1 MKIKNITAL
10 KNKYFL
16 LRHGQTIF
24 QKENRDKIYSD
35 QEYLSLEITK
45 EGRDKIAKQ
54 AQNLKEKNIDIIFSS
69 PLLRAKQSAQIAADI
84 LGSQI
89 IYDDR
94 LVDIKLGEFAGQAT
108 SVYDD
113 FFLINKL
120 GLEQR
125 PNGGENWVDI
135 LARMES
141 LIKDVEQKYQ
151 NKNILIV
158 SHGEPLWLW
167 AAYSRGARTADE
179 FLATRKGKE
188 NNLYPDTGD
197 LIEL

>member
-1 MKIKNITAL
+1 MKT

-24 QKENRDKIYSD
+24 QKEKIERIYSD
-35 QEYLSLEITK
+35 DEYVSLEITQ
-45 EGRDKIAKQ
+45 EGREKIAKQ
-54 AQNLKEKNIDIIFSS
+54 AEILKEKNIDLIFSS
-69 PLLRAKQSAQIAADI
+69 PLLRARQSAQIVSEI
-84 LGSQI
+84 LGSPI
-89 IYDDR
+89 IFDDR
-94 LVDIKLGEFAGQAT
+94 LVDMKMGEFSGQAT

-113 FFLINKL
+113 FFLIKKL
-120 GLEQR
+120 GLENR

-135 LARMES
+135 LARMKS
-141 LIKDVEQKYQ
+141 LIGDIEAKYE

-167 AAYSRGARTADE
+167 AAHSSGAKTADE
-179 FLATRKGKE
+179 LLATRKAKE
-188 NNLYPDTGD
+188 NNLYPETGD

>member
-1 MKIKNITAL
+1 MET

-24 QKENRDKIYSD
+24 QKDNIDRIYSD

-54 AQNLKEKNIDIIFSS
+54 AQVLKEKNIDIIFSS
-69 PLLRAKQSAQIAADI
+69 PLLRTKQSAQIVADV
-84 LGSQI
+84 LGKEI
-89 IYDDR
+89 IFDDR
-94 LVDIKLGEFAGQAT
+94 LVDMKMGEFAGKVT
-108 SVYDD
+108 SMYDD

-120 GLEQR
+120 GLESR
-125 PNGGENWVDI
+125 PNSGENWTDI
-135 LARMES
+135 LERINS
-141 LIKDVEQKYQ
+141 FLNDVEKKYQ
-151 NKNILIV
+151 NKTILVI

-167 AAYSRGARTADE
+167 AAYSRGAKTADE
-179 FLATRKGKE
+179 FLATRKTKE

>member
-1 MKIKNITAL
+1 M
-10 KNKYFL
+10 
-16 LRHGQTIF
+16 
-24 QKENRDKIYSD
+24 
-35 QEYLSLEITK
+35 EITK
-45 EGRDKIAKQ
+45 EGQDKIAKQ
-54 AQNLKEKNIDIIFSS
+54 AKNLKEKNIDIIFSS
-69 PLLRAKQSAQIAADI
+69 PLLRARQSAKIAADI

-94 LVDIKLGEFAGQAT
+94 LVDMKMGEFAGQPT

-113 FFLINKL
+113 FFLIKKL
-120 GLEQR
+120 GLESR

-135 LARMES
+135 LERITS
-141 LIKDVEQKYQ
+141 FLKDVETKYQ
-151 NKNILIV
+151 NKNILII

-167 AAYSRGARTADE
+167 AAYSKGAKTADE
-179 FLATRKGKE
+179 FLATRKVKE